1 VKRERPLVI
10 PVFTPQ
16 EGCPH
21 RCVYCDQGTIT
32 GVTRPNWSRAS
43 LQAYVEDFLARSR
56 RHPVQV
62 AFYGGSFTLLPETRQ
77 AFYLGAVQ
85 GFLQHGRVQSLRLS
99 TRPDAVS
106 SQSLRFLQAMG
117 VRTVELGVQS
127 LNDRVLAASAR
138 GYTSLEVVQA
148 TGRLRD
154 SRFRVGFQLM
164 PGLPGEGHATFLE
177 TVDKSIAIR
186 PDFVRLY
193 PTVVLSG
200 TTLEDLYR
208 RGSYRPLSLPEAV
221 DWCKEA
227 LLRLS
232 RNSIPVIRMG
242 LQTGPTLERPG
253 AIMAGPHHPAFGQL
267 VKSALWY
274 DRISPDLAEVSR
286 GSPEPIIHVHPWDL
300 ADVRGHRNGNI
311 SRWLTEMSLPW
322 LDVIS
327 STEIPPGEFRVTS
340 GQSRRPSSVVRCG
353 PEAESILRQAQD
365 E

>member
-10 PVFTPQ
+10 PVFTAQ

-56 RHPVQV
+56 RYPVEV

-77 AFYLGAVQ
+77 ASYLEAVQ
-85 GFLQHGRVQSLRLS
+85 GFLQQGRVQSLRLS

-106 SQSLRFLQAMG
+106 AQNLRFLHAMG

-138 GYTSLEVVQA
+138 GYTNVEVFQA
-148 TGRLRD
+148 TGLLRD
-154 SRFRVGFQLM
+154 YRFRVGFQLM
-164 PGLPGEGHATFLE
+164 PGLPGEDHATFLE
-177 TVDKSIAIR
+177 TIDESTAIR

-200 TTLEDLYR
+200 TLLEDLYH

-221 DWCKEA
+221 GWCKEA
-227 LLRLS
+227 LLRFS
-232 RNSIPVIRMG
+232 RNSIPIIRMG
-242 LQTGPTLERPG
+242 LQTSPTLERPG
-253 AIMAGPHHPAFGQL
+253 AIVAGPHHPAFGQL

-274 DRISPDLAEVSR
+274 DRISPDLAELGR
-286 GSPEPIIHVHPWDL
+286 RSPEPIIRVHPSDL
-300 ADVRGHRNGNI
+300 ADVRGHRNGNV
-311 SRWLTEMSLPW
+311 SRWLTEMFLPR
-322 LDVIS
+322 LKVIGS
-327 STEIPPGEFRVTS
+327 PEIPSGEFRVTS
-340 GQSRRPSSVVRCG
+340 R
-353 PEAESILRQAQD
+353 
-365 E
+365 